1 MTNRIGFMQ
10 GRLSPIV
17 DNKIQSFP
25 WGNWKNEI
33 VEAKQNGLSLMEWT
47 LDQVN
52 LNENPLMMHQG
63 KVEIIK
69 LCDQLDF
76 SIPSLTG
83 DCFMQAPFWKA
94 VNVSEQTQLE
104 KTFLEIAEACSA
116 VGIKKI
122 VVPLVDNGSIQQ
134 PEQESVLVDFCTMN
148 EVYFR
153 KLGLKIVFESDFP
166 PIKLKKL
173 MDRLESNTFGINYDI
188 GNSAAL
194 GFKPEDEFLE
204 IGNRILNVHV
214 KDRVL
219 NGATVP
225 LGEGNADFPE
235 VFKLLRDYGYHSDYI
250 LQTARATDE
259 NHVSRLLAYKNL
271 ILAWIKDSE
280 S

>member
-134 PEQESVLVDFCTMN
+134 PEQESVLVDFCTIN
-148 EVYFR
+148 EVHFR

-271 ILAWIKDSE
+271 ILTWIKDSE

>member
-47 LDQVN
+47 LDQVK
-52 LNENPLMMHQG
+52 LNENPLMTHQG

-271 ILAWIKDSE
+271 ILTWIKDSE

>member
-1 MTNRIGFMQ
+1 
-10 GRLSPIV
+10 
-17 DNKIQSFP
+17 
-25 WGNWKNEI
+25 
-33 VEAKQNGLSLMEWT
+33 MEWT
-47 LDQVN
+47 LDQVK
-52 LNENPLMMHQG
+52 LNENPLMTHQG

-219 NGATVP
+219 NGATVT